1 MHVEPDAEDPHHSHY
16 EHSHSSYSTWGSPH
30 SWNKVPNVDMHK
42 FDGSKPTGWVS
53 KMEQYFYLH
62 DIRDDETKIHVWVL
76 YLDQEHW
83 N

>member
-1 MHVEPDAEDPHHSHY
+1 
-16 EHSHSSYSTWGSPH
+16 
-30 SWNKVPNVDMHK
+30 MHK

-62 DIRDDETKIHVWVL
+62 DIQDDETKIHVWVL